1 MATGATLVFIGGE
14 RPYALQGLNYLGD
27 PEYRGLAT
35 DNPRYR
41 KAG

>member
-14 RPYALQGLNYLGD
+14 RPYALQELNYLA
-27 PEYRGLAT
+27 E